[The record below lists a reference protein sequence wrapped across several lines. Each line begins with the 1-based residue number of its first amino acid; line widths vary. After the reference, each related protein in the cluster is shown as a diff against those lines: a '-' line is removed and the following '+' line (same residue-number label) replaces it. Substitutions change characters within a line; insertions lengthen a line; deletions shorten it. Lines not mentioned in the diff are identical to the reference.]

1 MRLKATAMARKRQ
14 PWIKDMRNALSGM
27 VGEYTKYR
35 IAKLL
40 DQKDYWSNEVK
51 RLLKSGP
58 VRLLDEKQVTT
69 DGKWDRDEA
78 LLEAVQD
85 ASTSQAQLT
94 AAKNEYASSMLSS
107 PKERKAFLR
116 KWNTQNW
123 DVADLLIEMM
133 EEFCPEVSKRLQTAA
148 ES

>member
-58 VRLLDEKQVTT
+58 VRLLDEKQVT
-69 DGKWDRDEA
+69 
-78 LLEAVQD
+78 VQD